1 MGRISSLAMALALGL
16 AWLGATQPAM
26 AACVSLSEARP
37 LVKAGTIV
45 PLLSALGAAR
55 RAVKGEMIDGNLCG
69 DPGNYRYVVT
79 FLGTDGRVIRATINA
94 KTGEVV
100 GVK

>member
-1 MGRISSLAMALALGL
+1 MGRKSSLAMALALGL
-16 AWLGATQPAM
+16 AWFGATEPAK

-45 PLLSALGAAR
+45 PLISALGAAR

-69 DPGNYRYVVT
+69 DPGSYRYVVT

-100 GVK
+100 SVK

>member
-1 MGRISSLAMALALGL
+1 
-16 AWLGATQPAM
+16 
-26 AACVSLSEARP
+26 
-37 LVKAGTIV
+37 
-45 PLLSALGAAR
+45 
-55 RAVKGEMIDGNLCG
+55 MIDGNLCG